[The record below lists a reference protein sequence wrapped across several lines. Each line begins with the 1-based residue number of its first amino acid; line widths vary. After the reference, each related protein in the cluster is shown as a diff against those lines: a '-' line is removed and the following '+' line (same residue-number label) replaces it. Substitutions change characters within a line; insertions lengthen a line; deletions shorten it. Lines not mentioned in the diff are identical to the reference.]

1 LAESEKKGAG
11 LYWRLSIMMCL
22 QFAVWGAWSVMIANH
37 MESNLHF
44 DGKHISYVFGTTAF
58 GAIISPLIAGWIADR
73 YMPNQIYTALSHLV
87 GAVLLYW
94 AWFIS
99 APVPAGTVAPFWPLE
114 ITMIVYAVFYF
125 PTIGLTNSIAFK
137 HMGDSNKFGL
147 IRVWGSLGWIAVQTG
162 LSIYLILWNIT
173 GKVHGFAQTYHIVL
187 YNILGKIQ
195 IQDQTLGNLH
205 SRDCLMIATVAS
217 VLMGLYSFTLPNTPP
232 AKNAK
237 NPYAFLEA
245 FKLTENRNFAVL
257 LIISFIVA
265 IELPFYYNLTSLF
278 LANPTIQHGIG
289 LGPGRTQFYMTFG
302 QWGEV
307 CMMALLYP
315 MIRWGGIRW
324 TIFLGI
330 LAWPL
335 RYAIFS
341 IGHPTWL
348 VIASLPL
355 HGICY
360 AFFFAGGMIAVERLA
375 HKDIK
380 ASAQGL
386 IVFATNG
393 LGMLVGHFLSGQ
405 IHDRMA
411 FKVVDAMGKPVLD
424 ATGQQLVGH
433 HWAGVFA
440 IPIIVTV
447 IAGIAFLA
455 LWDEKQYVID
465 TTAIAAEAE
474 VAA

>member
-1 LAESEKKGAG
+1 MADSDKKGFS
-11 LYWRLSIMMCL
+11 LYVRLSMMMFL

-73 YMPNQIYTALSHLV
+73 YMPNQIYTGLSHLV
-87 GAVLLYW
+87 GAGLLYW

-99 APVPAGTVAPFWPLE
+99 APVAAGVTAPFWPLE
-114 ITMIVYAVFYF
+114 ITMIVYAIFYF
-125 PTIGLTNSIAFK
+125 PTIGLTNAIAFH

-162 LSIYLILWNIT
+162 LGFYLIHWNNL
-173 GKVHGFAQTYHIVL
+173 GVAQGLSQGMVQDAAKQ
-187 YNILGKIQ
+187 LGQ
-195 IQDQTLGNLH
+195 ALGNLH

-217 VLMGLYSFTLPNTPP
+217 VLMGFYSFTLPNTPP

-278 LANPTIQHGIG
+278 LANPTIQNGIG
-289 LGPGRTQFYMTFG
+289 LGAGKAQFYMTFG

-307 CMMALLYP
+307 AMMALLYP

-330 LAWPL
+330 LAWPV

-341 IGHPTWL
+341 LGHPTWL

-411 FKVVDAMGKPVLD
+411 YNVVDP
-424 ATGQQLVGH
+424 ATGQTLIAH

-440 IPIIVTV
+440 VPIVVTV
-447 IAGIAFLA
+447 IAGIAFLI
-455 LWDEKQYVID
+455 LWDEKQYQKD
-465 TTAIAAEAE
+465 TAIIAAEPVEAT
-474 VAA
+474 A

>member
-1 LAESEKKGAG
+1 MAESENKGLGIYA
-11 LYWRLSIMMCL
+11 RLSIMMFL

-73 YMPNQIYTALSHLV
+73 YMPNQIYTGLSHLI
-87 GAVLLYW
+87 GAGLLFW

-99 APVPAGTVAPFWPLE
+99 APVAAGTVAPFWPLE
-114 ITMIVYAVFYF
+114 ITMIVYAIFYF
-125 PTIGLTNSIAFK
+125 PTIGLTNAIAFH

-147 IRVWGSLGWIAVQTG
+147 VRVWGSLGWIAVQTALG
-162 LSIYLILWNIT
+162 FYLIHWNNVGI
-173 GKVHGFAQTYHIVL
+173 AQG
-187 YNILGKIQ
+187 LGQ
-195 IQDQTLGNLH
+195 ALGNLH
-205 SRDCLMIATVAS
+205 SRDCLMIAAAAS
-217 VLMGLYSFTLPNTPP
+217 VLMGFYSFTLPNTPP
-232 AKNAK
+232 TKNAR

-245 FKLTENRNFAVL
+245 FKLTKNRNFAVL

-278 LANPTIQHGIG
+278 LANPTIQNGIG
-289 LGPGRTQFYMTFG
+289 LGPGKAQFFMTFG

-307 CMMALLYP
+307 LMMALLYP

-330 LAWPL
+330 LAWPV

-341 IGHPTWL
+341 LGHPTWL
-348 VIASLPL
+348 VVASLPL

-393 LGMLVGHFLSGQ
+393 FGMLVGHFLSGQ

-411 FKVVDAMGKPVLD
+411 FKVMDKLGKPVLD
-424 ATGQQLVGH
+424 ASGQQLIGH

-440 IPIIVTV
+440 VPIVVTV
-447 IAGIAFLA
+447 IAGIAFLI
-455 LWDEKQYVID
+455 LWDEKQYQKD
-465 TTAIAAEAE
+465 TAIIAAEA
-474 VAA
+474 VPA